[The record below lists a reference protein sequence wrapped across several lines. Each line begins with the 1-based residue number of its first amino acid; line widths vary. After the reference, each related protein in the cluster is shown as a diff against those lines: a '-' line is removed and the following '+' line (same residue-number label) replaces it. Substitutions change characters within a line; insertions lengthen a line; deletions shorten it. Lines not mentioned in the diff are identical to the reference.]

1 MRQFFLRAAALMAV
15 LMLLCTC
22 ALAQPRYP
30 DHKGSITDA
39 AAVLSKD
46 TLDDLS
52 ELSRK
57 LDDEDTLEL
66 HIATVDFLDG
76 VSLSEYGQGLRTHWR
91 LDSDDLLLLMA
102 VGEDKFGFF
111 PGDKV
116 SRELP
121 STLLDKLLSTH
132 FSAAFLRQEYDSAI
146 AALMPA
152 LVTEI
157 NKGYDKNISIGGLF
171 GVQESFSMPDWFTRE
186 ILTIDD
192 PEPDLRQRVTHEDE
206 DTGLSLGK
214 VILTVFLLMVIFGNR
229 GRRRRSCMGCG
240 CAPFSSILA
249 ALGLW
254 KLWDDR

>member
-1 MRQFFLRAAALMAV
+1 MRRILLRAAALAAV
-15 LMLLCTC
+15 LMLLCAC
-22 ALAQPRYP
+22 AFAQPRYP
-30 DHKGSITDA
+30 DKKGNMTDA

-46 TLDDLS
+46 TLDDLAQLAK
-52 ELSRK
+52 ELSE
-57 LDDEDTLEL
+57 EDTLDL
-66 HIATVDFLDG
+66 YVATVDFLDG
-76 VSLSEYGQGLRTHWR
+76 ESLSAYGKGLREHWK
-91 LDSDDLLLLMA
+91 LDSKDLLLLMA

-121 STLLDKLLSTH
+121 STVLEKLLSTH
-132 FSAAFLRQEYDSAI
+132 FSAPFLRQEYDSAVS
-146 AALMPA
+146 ALMPA

-157 NKGYDKNISIGGLF
+157 NKAYNEHISIGGLF

-186 ILTIDD
+186 ILTIDE

-254 KLWDDR
+254 RLWDER

>member
-1 MRQFFLRAAALMAV
+1 MRRILLRTVALAAV
-15 LMLLCTC
+15 LMLLCAC
-22 ALAQPRYP
+22 AFAQPRYP
-30 DHKGSITDA
+30 DKRGNMTDA

-46 TLDDLS
+46 TLDDLAQ
-52 ELSRK
+52 LSK
-57 LDDEDTLEL
+57 MLSKEDALDLYV
-66 HIATVDFLDG
+66 ATVDFLDG
-76 VSLSEYGQGLRTHWR
+76 EALSAYGKGLREHWN
-91 LDSDDLLLLMA
+91 LGSDDLLLLLA

-116 SRELP
+116 NRELP
-121 STLLDKLLSTH
+121 SSVLEKLLSTH
-132 FSAAFLRQEYDSAI
+132 FSSAFLRQEYDSAI
-146 AALMPA
+146 TALMPA
-152 LVTEI
+152 LVTEM
-157 NKGYDKNISIGGLF
+157 NKAYHKDISISGLF

-186 ILTIDD
+186 ILTMDE

-214 VILTVFLLMVIFGNR
+214 VILTVFLLMVIFGNH

-254 KLWDDR
+254 KLWDKR